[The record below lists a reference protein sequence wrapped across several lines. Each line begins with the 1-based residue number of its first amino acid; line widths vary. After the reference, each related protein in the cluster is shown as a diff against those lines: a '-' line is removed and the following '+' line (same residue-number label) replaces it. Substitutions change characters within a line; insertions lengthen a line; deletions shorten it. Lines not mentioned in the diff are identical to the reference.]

1 MLAQSG
7 GDEPQDKVGDSG
19 EVREALLYWI
29 LPFFFFFFLRS
40 SSPLFLFY
48 FFIWFSADW

>member
-29 LPFFFFFFLRS
+29 T
-40 SSPLFLFY
+40 PLLLLLLLLQFVELLFCFLF
-48 FFIWFSADW
+48 